1 MKNKIIL
8 ISSILMLL
16 VIVVFV
22 MKGRE
27 SIDPY
32 DDNITLKQA
41 AKIGQEVTH
50 KLLVQIEESKG
61 EGRYER
67 GDVILTASSTKQFSR
82 AEKEGFLIIKMDLT
96 PTQADV
102 LVRSLRRETD
112 QEDPEG
118 NLVFE
123 NVKRRKYAVD
133 LEKIDI
139 EPDDFRGREVNE
151 TYTWDILYEKD
162 SK

>member
-1 MKNKIIL
+1 
-8 ISSILMLL
+8 MLL

-133 LEKIDI
+133 LEKINI
-139 EPDDFRGREVNE
+139 ETNDFRGREVNE